1 MLCMVSKMPYS
12 WQTLDKVYFISGE
25 PQKSNSNR
33 TFILENKLSNTSSQ
47 PHDMNATTSEI
58 SVWWEKLCY
67 NKKQMQKWKDCIL
80 WHSCSG
86 LWVEIAIADLNIQSV
101 FKSLKSEADFLNN
114 F

>member
-12 WQTLDKVYFISGE
+12 WQTLGKVYFISGE

-47 PHDMNATTSEI
+47 PHDMNATTSEMKG
-58 SVWWEKLCY
+58 SLELSC
-67 NKKQMQKWKDCIL
+67 DCIL
-80 WHSCSG
+80 WHSCAG

-101 FKSLKSEADFLNN
+101 FKS
-114 F
+114 